1 MEDNQ
6 IKVVLIGDSGVGKSS
21 ILDMFINNKF
31 HPNLE
36 STIGSSFKTKEL
48 TLGTRTLKLN
58 IWDTAGQERYH
69 SLTKMYCRG
78 ASVAILVYDI
88 TKIDTFTNLK
98 KWHSIVLES
107 GSTDVIFAVVG
118 NKEDLIDREEVS
130 LEEAR
135 EFTLKIG
142 GFYKKTSA
150 RTNFGIDD
158 LFQSAAYKMFPE
170 LNSRASSMRIDNITL
185 VSAPE
190 KKGCCF

>member
-6 IKVVLIGDSGVGKSS
+6 IKVVIIGDSGVGKSS

-31 HPNLE
+31 HAHVE
-36 STIGSSFKTKEL
+36 STIGSSFKAKEL
-48 TLGTRTLKLN
+48 RIGTQTIRLN

-78 ASVAILVYDI
+78 ASIAILVYDI
-88 TKIDTFTNLK
+88 TKVDTFTNLK

-118 NKEDLIDREEVS
+118 NKEDLIDREEVR
-130 LEEAR
+130 LEDAR
-135 EFTLKIG
+135 EFAVKIG

-170 LNSRASSMRIDNITL
+170 LNSRTSSMKIEKISL
-185 VSAPE
+185 VNVPE
-190 KKGCCF
+190 KKGCCL